1 MNLSYGQVDF
11 KNVTHDEASSSKPSD
26 HSFKVET
33 PTLSI
38 EPVLEDLAR
47 EAALPHFEER
57 EQKRKGLVSLLR
69 GYFACPVIS
78 TLGEI
83 GIADRML
90 AGSFSAADFEDLVD
104 TRILSA
110 LFRYLQAIGLITS
123 AGHDQYQATDMGQT
137 AISRNGAFS
146 LLASYSAYFDRL
158 PAFLTGQEACPSVNR
173 LRNVRG
179 SGQLH
184 GKKFFPVALSL
195 LDFTPPTAF
204 VDLGCGDG
212 CFLEHVRRKWS
223 NVRVFGVDLSDD
235 AVEATKRR
243 FREARFSDLTATAS
257 DAFDVRRWAA
267 SIPDQLRTSPSIVIS
282 IWFVA
287 HEFSGGN
294 SERIVRFFSDL
305 NTAFPGAQIIL
316 GEINNI
322 SSEVLADNHSLSIM
336 PEYLLFHEL
345 SGQGVL
351 RWDDWQDI
359 LEKIPY
365 QLKAET
371 KFDCVR
377 TRSGVE
383 IPASFVWLLEPN
395 SPA

>member
-1 MNLSYGQVDF
+1 MNLSYGQVDVT
-11 KNVTHDEASSSKPSD
+11 NVTQHEASSSKPSD

-38 EPVLEDLAR
+38 EPVLEDLVR
-47 EAALPHFEER
+47 ETAISHLKDR
-57 EQKRKGLVSLLR
+57 EQKRKNLVDLLR
-69 GYFACPVIS
+69 GYFACPIIS

-83 GIADRML
+83 GITERML
-90 AGSFSAADFEDLVD
+90 AGAFSAADFEDIAN
-104 TRILSA
+104 TRILNA
-110 LFRYLQAIGLITS
+110 LFRYLQAIGLVTS
-123 AGHDQYQATDMGQT
+123 SGHDQYQVTDMGQT

-158 PAFLTGQEACPSVNR
+158 PAFITGQETRPSVNR

-184 GKKFFPVALSL
+184 GKKFFPVALSF

-223 NVRVFGVDLSDD
+223 NVRVFGVDLSED
-235 AVEATKRR
+235 AVEATRRR
-243 FREARFSDLTATAS
+243 FREARLSDLTATAS

-267 SIPDQLRTSPSIVIS
+267 SIPDDLRTISSVVIS

-287 HEFSGGN
+287 HEFSGG
-294 SERIVRFFSDL
+294 SSDRIVRFFSDL
-305 NTAFPGAQIIL
+305 NATFPGAQIVL

-322 SSEVLADNHSLSIM
+322 SSEILADNHSLSIM

-365 QLKAET
+365 QLKAE
-371 KFDCVR
+371 KKYDCVH
-377 TRSGVE
+377 TRSGIE
-383 IPASFVWLLEPN
+383 IPASFIWLLEPN
-395 SPA
+395 SLV